1 MKFEDLNISKQVIE
15 NLNDEGITEPTQVQ
29 QKSIPKVLEG
39 KDLLVES
46 ETGSG
51 KTLAFSLPII
61 NQAQGNQT
69 QALILSPTRE
79 LAKQITAEI
88 DMASDQSIE
97 TVTIY
102 GGVDYQPQIQGAKK
116 ANIIAGT
123 PGRVLDLLNQ
133 GKIQTDQLEYLVL
146 DEADRM
152 LDMGFQD
159 ELEQIIDYLPSER
172 QNLLFG
178 ATIPKSLKRMCDKY
192 DIDPE
197 TIRIEQ
203 TEHTK
208 NLEEKYID
216 AKRNKKLSTL
226 YTLIEQEEDTDLS
239 VVFCA
244 TKDTTRWLADK
255 LKKNN
260 LEAHELNGDM
270 SQNQREKVVEE
281 FENHN
286 YKVIVATDVAARG
299 LDIDDVTHVFN
310 YDVPDTPDT
319 YTHRVGRAG
328 RQGRKGKAITLL
340 ESKDHD
346 KFRDI
351 KRNYDKS
358 ISRIDKDDIDFQKVN
373 T

>member
-1 MKFEDLNISKQVIE
+1 MKFEDLQVSQVVTDNLRQE
-15 NLNDEGITEPTQVQ
+15 NITEPTQVQ
-29 QKSIPKVLEG
+29 KKSIPKIYEG

-61 NQAQGNQT
+61 EKVQGKQT

-79 LAKQITAEI
+79 LAKQITSEI
-88 DMASDQSIE
+88 DMASGNTVE

-102 GGVDYQPQIQGAKK
+102 GGVDYEPQIQGAKK

-133 GKIQTDQLEYLVL
+133 GKIDTDELKYFVL
-146 DEADRM
+146 DEADQM

-159 ELEQIIDYLPSER
+159 ELEKIISYLPEER

-178 ATIPKSLKRMCDKY
+178 ATIPGSLRKMCDKY
-192 DIDPE
+192 NIDPE
-197 TIRIEQ
+197 IIRIEQ
-203 TEHTK
+203 TEHTR
-208 NLEEKYID
+208 NLEEHYID
-216 AKRNKKLSTL
+216 AKSNRKLSTL
-226 YTLIEQEEDTDLS
+226 CTLIEDEDTDLTI
-239 VVFCA
+239 VFCA
-244 TKDTTRWLADK
+244 TKNTTRWLSDK
-255 LKKNN
+255 LQKNGLN
-260 LEAHELNGDM
+260 AHELNGDM

-286 YKVIVATDVAARG
+286 YDLIVATDVAARG
-299 LDIDDVTHVFN
+299 LDINDVTHVFN

-340 ESKDHD
+340 ESSDHD
-346 KFRDI
+346 KFRKI
-351 KRNYDKS
+351 KQSYNKS
-358 ISRIDKDDIDFQKVN
+358 ISRMDKDEINFKSVE